1 MQKILFSILCLTV
14 IFSCKRQDSAIHAD
28 GNYWILGF
36 GLPNLATDA
45 AREGISGKWKIKY
58 FNVAGCM
65 VAQKTMDSIMAE
77 NQHTYDALE
86 RKYGTDWRV
95 QYNKDIEG
103 FTMKRV
109 EVMDVLITNAVFR
122 EELKKHYI
130 TIDGVDQDV
139 KELKAGLY
147 EVVVYNNALKAEN
160 KECFSMRVNT
170 ENRTV
175 NLIK

>member
-1 MQKILFSILCLTV
+1 MQKILFSVLCLIV
-14 IFSCKRQDSAIHAD
+14 MFSCKSIHAD
-28 GNYWILGF
+28 GNYWILSLGF
-36 GLPNLATDA
+36 THPATDA

-58 FNVAGCM
+58 FNVEDC
-65 VAQKTMDSIMAE
+65 VVTQKVMDSIDVE
-77 NQHTYDALE
+77 NQRTYDALE
-86 RKYGTDWRV
+86 REYGTDWMV

-103 FTMKRV
+103 FTMKRM
-109 EVMDVLITNAVFR
+109 EVMDVLITNTVFR

-130 TIDGVDQDV
+130 AIDGVDQDV

-170 ENRTV
+170 KNRTV